1 MSKKVWVVL
10 IGCALSFQVCAQSA
24 KSAWVDSVFNT
35 LSLPDK
41 IGQIMMV
48 AVDGKAEWN
57 DIEKL
62 TNSIRREKIGG
73 VIFSGGGPVM
83 QAKAIN
89 YLQQEVEVPLLVG
102 MHAEQGPG
110 NVLDSLIKFPS
121 PLMLGAVRDDSLI
134 YFLGEE
140 VGKQLTALGVHLNF
154 GPTTDLSTLFKDSDL
169 IHNSYGEDKDRV
181 TQKLIAYQSGL
192 KQSNIFSIAKHYP
205 DNGLRME
212 GHNKGVPILRT
223 ATNPARLYPLQI
235 MIDYGL
241 TGVVTTPEHEPF
253 FIDKKDIPDD
263 KPQTSS
269 NALATLYTG
278 EYLKRQVNLKGL
290 VFSIMPDVDQLGKDL
305 DEGDAELIA
314 VQAGIDVLLFPEN
327 INAAIRK
334 LRRAIRRDDKLEQQ
348 LDVSVKKIL
357 ALKYDAGLSTKHI
370 IDTQN
375 LPARLNSI
383 NAEALQSI
391 LLEKSVVVVK
401 NTEAT
406 LPIKDLDR
414 SFASLTLGDSLNNP
428 FNAYLANYVGIA
440 PYTFPVDTAGLLA
453 TLSKYNVVV
462 AAVYPAA
469 HVHEN
474 QYTALLQQLA
484 KKTSLITVL
493 FDSPTNLSAI
503 EKLPTLVLAH
513 TADEAMQK
521 IVPQLLFGG
530 KRADGI
536 MPLSVG
542 QSIKQGQG
550 VETRLLKRIT
560 YSTPELAGVNAR
572 MLEKIDA
579 IVTDGINQ
587 QAMPGCQVIVARKGK
602 IIYEKSFG
610 WQTYTKTTPI
620 TNESI
625 YDLASLTKVT
635 ATLQV
640 SMFLYEKGLIDI
652 YKKASLYLPELQNT
666 NKKDL
671 VVKDVLT
678 HQAGLI
684 PFIPFW
690 TQTVK
695 DSVLLPQYYSRA
707 KSENYPLQVA
717 PTLFGLKSLPDS
729 LWSWSIKS
737 KLREKA
743 ARTPYNYT
751 YSDIGLYIMHHIN
764 EKLINQPQQDFL
776 NQNLFEPLGATTTG
790 YLPLER
796 FAATRIVP
804 SEYDK
809 IFRRQMLVGTV
820 HDEGAAMLGGVAGH
834 AGIFSNARDLLKV
847 GQMLLQQGYYG
858 GQSYYKPETV
868 NYFTTKQFDT
878 SRRGLGWDK
887 PVQSEWN
894 SPASILSSPKTF
906 GHTGFTGTCM
916 WIDPEFELVYIFL
929 SNRVYP
935 SRNNNKLSSLNIR
948 SRIQDVIYRAVFE
961 YEQYGN
967 SQFDSKLI
975 PYIIKINN

>member
-1 MSKKVWVVL
+1 MGKKVWVVL

-48 AVDGKAEWN
+48 AVDGTAEWK

-62 TNSIRREKIGG
+62 TNAIRREKIGG
-73 VIFSGGGPVM
+73 IVFSGGGPVM
-83 QAKAIN
+83 QANAIN
-89 YLQQEVEVPLLVG
+89 YLQQEVEIPLLVG

-110 NVLDSLIKFPS
+110 AVLDSVIKFPS
-121 PLMLGAVRDDSLI
+121 PQMLGAVRDDSLI

-154 GPTTDLSTLFKDSDL
+154 GPTTDLSTFFKDPDL
-169 IHNSYGEDKDRV
+169 IRNSYGEDKERV
-181 TQKLIAYQSGL
+181 AQKLITYQRGL
-192 KQSNIFSIAKHYP
+192 KQSNIFSIAMHYP

-212 GHNKGVPILRT
+212 GFNKGVPILRT
-223 ATNPARLYPLQI
+223 QTSPARLYPLQI

-241 TGVVTTPEHEPF
+241 TGVVTTAEYEPF
-253 FIDKKDIPDD
+253 FSDKKDARDD
-263 KPQTSS
+263 NPQVLTDAS
-269 NALATLYTG
+269 AVVYAG

-290 VFSIMPDVDQLGKDL
+290 VFSFMPDVYRLGKDL
-305 DEGDAELIA
+305 SEGDGELLA
-314 VQAGIDVLLFPEN
+314 LQADNDVLLFPQN

-334 LRRAIRRDDKLEQQ
+334 LRRAIRRDDKLELQ

-357 ALKYDAGLSTKHI
+357 ALKYDAGLSTKPV
-370 IDTQN
+370 IDTHN
-375 LPARLNSI
+375 LYARLNSI
-383 NAEALQSI
+383 NATALQSI

-406 LPIKDLDR
+406 LPVKDLDR
-414 SFASLTLGDSLNNP
+414 SFASLSIGDSVSNP
-428 FNAYLANYVGIA
+428 FNTYLTNYVGIA
-440 PYTFPVDTAGLLA
+440 PYTFPADTAGLLV
-453 TLSKYNVVV
+453 TLSKYDVVI
-462 AAVYPAA
+462 AAVYPTA
-469 HVHEN
+469 HTREN
-474 QYTALLQQLA
+474 EYAALLQQLA
-484 KKTSLITVL
+484 KKTNLITVV
-493 FDSPTNLSAI
+493 FDSPTKLSLI
-503 EKLPTLVLAH
+503 EKLPTLVQAH

-521 IVPQLLFGG
+521 IVPQVLFGG

-536 MPLSVG
+536 MPISVG
-542 QSIKQGQG
+542 ESIKQGQG
-550 VETRLLKRIT
+550 VETRSLKRIT
-560 YSTPELAGVNAR
+560 YSMPELAGVNAQ
-572 MLEKIDA
+572 MLDRIDA
-579 IVTDGINQ
+579 IVTEGISQ
-587 QAMPGCQVIVARKGK
+587 QAMPGCQVIVARNGK
-602 IIYEKSFG
+602 IVYEKSFG
-610 WQTYTKTTPI
+610 WQTYAKTTPI

-652 YKKASLYLPELQNT
+652 YKKASNYLPELLNT

-695 DSVLLPQYYSRA
+695 DSVLLPQYYSRV

-796 FAATRIVP
+796 FSAARIVP
-804 SEYDK
+804 SENDK

-868 NYFTTKQFDT
+868 NYFTTKQFDK

-887 PVQSEWN
+887 PVQSEWS

-967 SQFDSKLI
+967 TQFDSKLI